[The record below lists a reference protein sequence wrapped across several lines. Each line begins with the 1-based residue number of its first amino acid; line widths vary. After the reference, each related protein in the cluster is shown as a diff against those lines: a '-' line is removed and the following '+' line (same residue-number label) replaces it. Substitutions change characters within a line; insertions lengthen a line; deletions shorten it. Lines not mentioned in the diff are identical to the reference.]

1 LENTNVKIIAIEE
14 HWNSATI
21 RDALDRLP
29 DWARD
34 ESVAFNTMSDNQ
46 ARLED
51 IGRGRIE
58 AMDATGI
65 DISILSVVTPATQ
78 ALPAPEAIVLAR
90 EANDEATDAVR
101 ARPARFRAFA
111 TLPTSDPQAAA
122 AELERCATRL
132 GHVGA
137 MIHGRTGT
145 RSLDDPAYDDLFATA
160 ARLRQPIFIHPQI
173 PSNELRDAAYRGLD
187 PLTDLGLASFG
198 WGWHMDAGLSAL
210 RLILRG
216 TFDRH
221 PDLQLILGHWG
232 EMLLFWMD
240 RVDSLSAVA
249 KHLERRVSDY
259 IKTNI
264 HITSSGMLQERL
276 LRHTLDFTSADRV
289 LFSTDYPFHR
299 PDAAAVEQ
307 FFDAIPDPSDH
318 SKIAFGNAEAL
329 FRLA

>member
-1 LENTNVKIIAIEE
+1 MKIIAIEE
-14 HWNSATI
+14 HWNSVGI
-21 RDALDRLP
+21 REALDRLT
-29 DWARD
+29 DGARD
-34 ESVAFNTMSDNQ
+34 ESVAFNAMDGNQ

-51 IGRGRIE
+51 IGQRRIE
-58 AMDATGI
+58 AMDAAGI
-65 DISILSVVTPATQ
+65 DVSNLSVVTPATQ
-78 ALPAPEAIVLAR
+78 ALPAREAIALAR
-90 EANDEATDAVR
+90 EANDEATDSLPPH
-101 ARPARFRAFA
+101 PARFRAFA
-111 TLPTSDPQAAA
+111 ALPTSDPQAAA
-122 AELERCATRL
+122 AELERCATQL

-137 MIHGRTGT
+137 MVHGRTGT

-160 ARLRQPIFIHPQI
+160 ARLHQPIFIHPQI

-187 PLTDLGLASFG
+187 PVVDLGLATFG
-198 WGWHMDAGLSAL
+198 WGWHMDTGLSAL

-221 PDLQLILGHWG
+221 PDLQLVLGHWG

-240 RVDSLSAVA
+240 RADSLSGIAR
-249 KHLERRVSDY
+249 HLERRVSDY

-276 LRHTLDFTSADRV
+276 LRHALDFTGADRV

-299 PDAAAVEQ
+299 PGAAAIEQ
-307 FFDAIPDPSDH
+307 FFDAIPDPSDRARVA
-318 SKIAFGNAEAL
+318 SGNARAL